1 MPRPHP
7 SSATQP
13 PARADEYDHRMKR
26 ITVSLPDD
34 LVDRIKS
41 AAGGEGQ
48 VSSYVATA
56 LADYQER
63 EDLENV
69 LAAWRSETPI
79 ADDVVRQVSAEL
91 DAVGLAKSSI
101 RSGQQSG

>member
-1 MPRPHP
+1 
-7 SSATQP
+7 
-13 PARADEYDHRMKR
+13 MKR
-26 ITVSLPDD
+26 ITVSLPDE

-41 AAGGEGQ
+41 AAGGGGQ

-63 EDLENV
+63 QDLENV

-79 ADDVVRQVSAEL
+79 ADDVLRQVSAEL
-91 DAVGLAKSSI
+91 DAVGLAKSSTRCLTDDCSEPF
-101 RSGQQSG
+101 RSMPKYRTHGRLAQCAD